1 MMCLHIKPNN
11 FTTENWLNRLLTN
24 ILGVEQWFLVWYM
37 LFKVTSVSST
47 WSMFRA
53 TNPQQNYKNVC
64 VCAGGGVSFCDFAV
78 FPKMKRMKLKKKKRN
93 HLDPIKVEWQAVLRN
108 FLKQDCSHSFWG
120 MEKTLELL
128 CTPTTKGLF
137 SRRLPNLNN
146 ILNILFMRNYIFL
159 RHWPKGYLIQK

>member
-64 VCAGGGVSFCDFAV
+64 VCGGGGCIFLWLCSVSQNEKNEV
-78 FPKMKRMKLKKKKRN
+78 KKKKKEPPWP
-93 HLDPIKVEWQAVLRN
+93 HK
-108 FLKQDCSHSFWG
+108 SG
-120 MEKTLELL
+120 MTGSTEKFSET
-128 CTPTTKGLF
+128 GLF
-137 SRRLPNLNN
+137 TLLLGHGKNTGIIVYTHHQRT
-146 ILNILFMRNYIFL
+146 ILKEIAKF
-159 RHWPKGYLIQK
+159 K